1 MQRCRWS
8 AVMGVVQERRPAEEL
23 PGDSRAQR
31 VVLGLASAT
40 VGSITPVDIAR
51 PVWSVDLVAP
61 RYGELLRITGGCCGS
76 PGPCRDPEGRRRV
89 PAMTSQRIL
98 VGVATA
104 QLAAQLV
111 GMSVAVRRG
120 LPYDVRVVGM
130 RGEADDIGRDLWD
143 KGTALSAPVTM
154 LGTQAVAIALVAT
167 NPNASVGRVAAKV
180 LGGLGALNIGGY
192 LGERVVRERLRPSG
206 WDHVE
211 TPVAVVSLALATAMA
226 ALGLGRVAGR

>member
-1 MQRCRWS
+1 
-8 AVMGVVQERRPAEEL
+8 
-23 PGDSRAQR
+23 
-31 VVLGLASAT
+31 
-40 VGSITPVDIAR
+40 
-51 PVWSVDLVAP
+51 
-61 RYGELLRITGGCCGS
+61 
-76 PGPCRDPEGRRRV
+76 
-89 PAMTSQRIL
+89 MTSQRIL

-143 KGTALSAPVTM
+143 RHRLSAPVTM

-167 NPNASVGRVAAKV
+167 NPSASVGRVAAKV